1 MIESIEDI
9 YSTFERS
16 YGKDKA
22 ESMCRSMIEG
32 TLGILFQLSK
42 YAEEIYKQIMP
53 TKKVQNDF
61 QIIEK
66 GSNLI

>member
-1 MIESIEDI
+1 MILLHHNI
-9 YSTFERS
+9 FENS

-32 TLGILFQLSK
+32 TLGDIVSAFQK
-42 YAEEIYKQIMP
+42 YAEELYKHTNP
-53 TKKVQNDF
+53 DNKVRVNDF

-66 GSNLI
+66 GSNLF